1 MDAAELRSLVGR
13 QVVDRNGKP
22 AGVLEV
28 VFDDR
33 ATGRPEWIGV
43 RTGALRHQHVLVP
56 AAGAE
61 HDAPS
66 VRLPW
71 TRGLLKGAPGYED
84 SDRRGRLGL
93 GEYRAAISDEKAR
106 EVAAYYCLRSSKAS

>member
-1 MDAAELRSLVGR
+1 MDAAELRSLVGC
-13 QVVDRNGKP
+13 QVVDRTGKP
-22 AGVLEV
+22 AGTLEF

-33 ATGRPEWIGV
+33 VTGRPVWIGV

-61 HDAPS
+61 RDAPS
-66 VRLPW
+66 VRVPW
-71 TRGLLKGAPGYED
+71 TRGLLRGAPGYAD

-106 EVAAYYCLRSSKAS
+106 EVSAYYCLRSANAS